1 MLIPRFQNP
10 LPAHVRSMNSFVP
23 CGSSKP
29 SLSIMLKLSQLE
41 LGPSSLT
48 EVRRTSSL
56 LRTSWRVRSVVL
68 ELDELLSYTKRCLNG
83 WSGYV
88 LLKLKSN
95 KSSSNYFEE
104 KIRHLCARVPCSC
117 FLEGLYRAV
126 DTIVLTMH
134 SYSFCNND
142 CP

>member
-1 MLIPRFQNP
+1 MLFPRFQNP
-10 LPAHVRSMNSFVP
+10 LPVHVRSMNSFVP

-56 LRTSWRVRSVVL
+56 FRTTWRVRSVVL

-88 LLKLKSN
+88 PLKLKSN
-95 KSSSNYFEE
+95 KSSSNYFEG
-104 KIRHLCARVPCSC
+104 KNRHMCARVPCSC
-117 FLEGLYRAV
+117 FLEGLYRVV
-126 DTIVLTMH
+126 DIVVLTMH
-134 SYSFCNND
+134 SSSFCNDD

>member
-56 LRTSWRVRSVVL
+56 LRTSWRVCSVVL
-68 ELDELLSYTKRCLNG
+68 ELNGLLSYIKGCLNG
-83 WSGYV
+83 WSEHTP
-88 LLKLKSN
+88 LKLKSN
-95 KSSSNYFEE
+95 KSNSNYFVG
-104 KIRHLCARVPCSC
+104 KNRHICVCVPCSC
-117 FLEGLYRAV
+117 FLKGLYRVV
-126 DTIVLTMH
+126 DTVVLTMH
-134 SYSFCNND
+134 SYSFCNDD